1 MHHMSHQQKVD
12 GFSHPQKRLYKDFCP
27 FQNYLAKNNQK
38 KMWLLEKLYRFASIP
53 GLIFAIVTLVGWSY
67 TRDYYSYY
75 LGGFINKNKLL
86 LLKKTLS
93 VKGLDEFSS
102 LKLLDVFFTLFE
114 LTLFPFAKNEDFH
127 FSRQPI
133 NHLIPSQDTHGWHN
147 VPSSFSRRWHEP
159 IRRP

>member
-1 MHHMSHQQKVD
+1 MDFLTPKKGYIRIFVPSKTTWQKTT
-12 GFSHPQKRLYKDFCP
+12 K
-27 FQNYLAKNNQK
+27 K